1 MAKKPQEPEQGQQPL
16 PVTETGRPNPVETKP
31 AETAENPTEEKSEE
45 IILARPRSSK
55 ADRQEMFLP
64 VSGFIWL
71 YRDEIEV
78 VNHPTF
84 QRLGRIYQLGQTY
97 VVYRGA
103 THKRLEHALGA
114 LHMVHRMIDALQN
127 TSSKVPLGENER
139 GTGNQLSRGAPL
151 SEAEERFTR
160 LGALLH
166 DIGHLAAG
174 HTVEDELA
182 LLGKHDED
190 ARLTRL
196 FDAADWKDR
205 RGRTLAECID
215 QHFDRHVPPKLRG
228 HVKAS
233 EIVRLLIRKPP
244 KGQDAY
250 ANAQSLLEKSDEIRL
265 KVCQDMIG
273 NTICADLLD
282 YLHRDWYHLGKPRS
296 FDERILQYMEIR
308 TRNRSFSG
316 ALPARRFDDCFVVS
330 LGNRP
335 RIRSD
340 AVSAILELLE
350 WRYQLA
356 ESALFHR
363 TKLAA
368 AAMLD
373 RALYALWGEEPSRV
387 EEFLLPLSDEEM
399 LTESIRA
406 AEALAPQDKSGR
418 SNIALKLLRELR
430 NRQLFTDLATWFHA
444 DLVEHVRD
452 KVQRKYG
459 EGETDATA
467 PPTNRWEVLRLLE
480 EDFGLPPGSLA
491 MYCPTHGMN
500 AKIAEVQIA
509 VDGEVERFSE
519 YEDKHEHALSGGHLN
534 AQLHRFKRLWRIH
547 FFIDRD
553 VRDDIDRKGILTF
566 LLQAIRAFVLN
577 DLGEQRPSHV
587 ARSLALAL
595 HELKESKWYGRSLLD
610 APAVAARGS
619 SEVARGRYP
628 FGAPSIGSYF
638 APR

>member
-1 MAKKPQEPEQGQQPL
+1 MPKKAQEPEQMQQPL
-16 PVTETGRPNPVETKP
+16 PEPGKPSPVESKVTG
-31 AETAENPTEEKSEE
+31 AARNPTEEKGPEPSF
-45 IILARPRSSK
+45 LRSSK
-55 ADRQEMFLP
+55 ANRQEIFLP

-71 YRDEIEV
+71 YPDEIEI

-84 QRLGRIYQLGQTY
+84 QRLGRINQLGQTY

-127 TSSKVPLGENER
+127 TSSKLPPAENEI
-139 GTGNQLSRGAPL
+139 GAINQLRRGAPL
-151 SEAEERFTR
+151 SEAEQRFTR

-166 DIGHLAAG
+166 DIGHIAAG
-174 HTVEDELA
+174 HTVEDELR
-182 LLGKHDED
+182 LLGKHDAD
-190 ARLTRL
+190 GRLTRL

-215 QHFDRHVPPKLRG
+215 QYFDQYVPPRLKG

-233 EIVRLLIRKPP
+233 EIVRLLIRKQP
-244 KGQDAY
+244 KEHDQFGS
-250 ANAQSLLEKSDEIRL
+250 AQTLLEGSDEIRL

-308 TRNRSFSG
+308 TRNPSFSVAG
-316 ALPARRFDDCFVVS
+316 PVSRSDDRFVIS

-373 RALYALWGEEPSRV
+373 RALYALWGEDPSRV

-399 LTESIRA
+399 LTECIR
-406 AEALAPQDKSGR
+406 EAQARASHDKSGR
-418 SNIALKLLRELR
+418 SDVALRLLRDLQ
-430 NRQLFTDLATWFHA
+430 NRQLFTDLGTWFHA

-452 KVQRKYG
+452 RVQRKYG
-459 EGETDATA
+459 EGEPDATA
-467 PPTNRWEVLRLLE
+467 PATNRWEVLSLLE
-480 EDFGLPPGSLA
+480 DDFGLPSGSLA
-491 MYCPTHGMN
+491 MYCPGHGMN

-519 YEDKHEHALSGGHLN
+519 YEEKHEHALSGGHLN
-534 AQLHRFKRLWRIH
+534 AQLHRFKRLWRVH
-547 FFIDRD
+547 FFIDRE
-553 VRDDIDRKGILTF
+553 VRDDIDQKGILTF
-566 LLQAIRAFVLN
+566 LVHAIRAFVLN
-577 DLGEQRPSHV
+577 DLVEQRPSHV

-595 HELKESKWYGRSLLD
+595 REHKESKWHGRELLD
-610 APAVAARGS
+610 EPAVAARGS
-619 SEVARGRYP
+619 AEVARGRYP

-638 APR
+638 ASR